1 MGIEANGLQAIDVQT
16 DTIVLDHSIFF
27 MDMPLMRV
35 NKHTNRRFH
44 VYI

>member
-1 MGIEANGLQAIDVQT
+1 MGIEESGPQAIDIQT
-16 DTIVLDHSIFF
+16 ASIILDHSKF

-35 NKHTNRRFH
+35 NKHANRRFH